1 MPQNSSHNFALLTWT
16 VRRTNRLNSA
26 WNTFAKNTNSSE
38 PLRCLSAVSTQSILT
53 GLISFELISLRRE
66 RSSSEM
72 NSIFTSNSL
81 HGHYNAARELAS
93 SESDSHRF
101 MKTSFRME
109 QSVSSSSVWLLFQV
123 TYITYVFSVSFLIP
137 HSSHAHFYKQPT
149 NMCSA
154 SSVRCV

>member
-1 MPQNSSHNFALLTWT
+1 MPGIRLL
-16 VRRTNRLNSA
+16 
-26 WNTFAKNTNSSE
+26 KKKEKKSE

-109 QSVSSSSVWLLFQV
+109 QSVSSSSVWLLFHV
-123 TYITYVFSVSFLIP
+123 TCITYVFSVSFLIP
-137 HSSHAHFYKQPT
+137 HSSHAHFYKHVFCKLCEMRIRLMRERQ
-149 NMCSA
+149 NCAYRLLKIVVS
-154 SSVRCV
+154 CK